1 MLESI
6 VVPSICLIIVCVL
19 IQQADSKH
27 LSHHSYLFH
36 LLFTF

>member
-6 VVPSICLIIVCVL
+6 AIPSICLIIVCVL
-19 IQQADSKH
+19 IKQAPIKH